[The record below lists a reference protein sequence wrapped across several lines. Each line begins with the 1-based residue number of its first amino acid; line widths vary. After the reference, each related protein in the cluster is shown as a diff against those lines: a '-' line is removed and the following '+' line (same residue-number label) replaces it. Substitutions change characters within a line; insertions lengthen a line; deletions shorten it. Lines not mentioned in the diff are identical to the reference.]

1 MAEHPGLKLGGLEL
15 DVHWQRGEFALDVK
29 AHSAARVTG
38 LVGPSGAG
46 KSTLLALVAGLQR
59 PDRGRILLDGE
70 VLCNT
75 AAKIFV
81 PPEQRRIGIVYQD
94 AQLFPHLSVRGNLL
108 YGFNRRLPEERRF
121 AFDEIVTLLDIGH
134 LLERRPRL
142 LSGGEKQRVAL
153 GRALL
158 YSPRLLLLDEPL
170 ASLDRARR
178 EQILPFLREVRDRL
192 QLPMLYVSHAAAEV
206 EFLADAM
213 WTLESGQLATAPAP
227 P

>member
-1 MAEHPGLKLGGLEL
+1 MAESRAESRGLEFDL
-15 DVHWQRGEFALDVK
+15 QWRRGEFSLQA
-29 AHSAARVTG
+29 SARSEARVIG
-38 LVGPSGAG
+38 LSGPSGAG
-46 KSTLLALVAGLQR
+46 KSTLLSLIAGLQR
-59 PDRGRILLDGE
+59 PDRGRIVLNGE
-70 VLCNT
+70 ILCDT
-75 AAKIFV
+75 AARIFV

-94 AQLFPHLSVRGNLL
+94 AQLFPHLSVRSNLL
-108 YGFNRRLPEERRF
+108 YGFHRRLPEERRF
-121 AFDEIVTLLDIGH
+121 AFDDIVELLAIGH

-192 QLPMLYVSHAAAEV
+192 RMPMLYVSHVQAEV
-206 EFLADAM
+206 EYLADTI
-213 WTLESGQLATAPAP
+213 WTLDAGQLLTEPVSA
-227 P
+227 